1 LDRVKRRQALQQ
13 LGFGLSAGLLAPSWL
28 TACTKEDFGPE
39 VPYDGNVAIIG
50 GGPAGLYAADIL
62 TSKGI
67 NVMVLEASAQ
77 LGGRVRSLRNQRDI
91 PNQTVADF
99 PVELGAEIIYGT
111 NSALSAIISNLTL
124 DTINLNTAAV
134 DRFVLDNQA
143 KNAVDWQRD
152 ADFQAVQN
160 FAANLQNITGGGSVQ
175 QAANV
180 STRARALLNARVGN
194 NFGTSSDRLGAAALA
209 ESLKLIPHDNVPYTL
224 RANPMQDV
232 IISRFTTIRDK
243 VQLNSP
249 VKSVNYSANPIVM
262 TLQDGTQLQATK
274 VIVAVPLAILKK
286 GGIVFSPPLPAFKT
300 AALNSLDMDA
310 CVRVVLDFKKNFWGE
325 DAGYIWGGTTAP
337 QYFSAGVGRS
347 QFYRTLSIT
356 VCGPKAAELS
366 ALGAD
371 MITPILSELDSI
383 YNGQATAFIRR
394 DLNTNQIISFIQDW
408 TKEEFIQ
415 GGFSYAKPGATNQT
429 RIDLA
434 APVSGKLF
442 FAGEATD
449 IVGEAGTVSGAL
461 NSAER
466 VSDDVIKT
474 ILGVS

>member
-1 LDRVKRRQALQQ
+1 
-13 LGFGLSAGLLAPSWL
+13 
-28 TACTKEDFGPE
+28 
-39 VPYDGNVAIIG
+39 
-50 GGPAGLYAADIL
+50 
-62 TSKGI
+62 
-67 NVMVLEASAQ
+67 
-77 LGGRVRSLRNQRDI
+77 
-91 PNQTVADF
+91 
-99 PVELGAEIIYGT
+99 
-111 NSALSAIISNLTL
+111 
-124 DTINLNTAAV
+124 
-134 DRFVLDNQA
+134 
-143 KNAVDWQRD
+143 
-152 ADFQAVQN
+152 
-160 FAANLQNITGGGSVQ
+160 
-175 QAANV
+175 
-180 STRARALLNARVGN
+180 
-194 NFGTSSDRLGAAALA
+194 
-209 ESLKLIPHDNVPYTL
+209 
-224 RANPMQDV
+224 
-232 IISRFTTIRDK
+232 
-243 VQLNSP
+243 
-249 VKSVNYSANPIVM
+249 
-262 TLQDGTQLQATK
+262 
-274 VIVAVPLAILKK
+274 
-286 GGIVFSPPLPAFKT
+286 
-300 AALNSLDMDA
+300 MDA